1 MPTNSNASLVAEIQ
15 RMLVTKDLGVTKKQR
30 EEILDTFAS
39 NCRSIMDEAMTK
51 TKRDNRKLRL
61 SRVGYDD
68 RKLWMDYHNPDASE
82 QSFTAADYTKFLYGH
97 LTEEMML
104 ALVKLSGNE
113 VTDEQKKVKV
123 AGVSGHMDCKING
136 VIVDVKSASPH
147 GFRKF
152 EKGTLYKDDPF
163 GYVGQNKAYAF
174 AEGETKYGWLAFNK
188 VNGDIVYLEY
198 DETLEGAPYH
208 EAVSYNIED
217 RVKHI
222 KKLVGL
228 STRPLA
234 VCEEPIP
241 DGSGGNYALSAACTF
256 CPHKFQCYEG
266 LRSFSYAHG
275 TKYLTTV
282 VKVPRVTEITDD
294 EL

>member
-1 MPTNSNASLVAEIQ
+1 MPSPNASLVAEIQ
-15 RMLVTKDLGVTKKQR
+15 RMLMTKDLGVTKKQR
-30 EEILDTFAS
+30 EEILDNFAT

-51 TKRDNRKLRL
+51 VKRDNRKLRL

-68 RKLWMDYHNPDASE
+68 RKLWMDYQDPQASE
-82 QSFTAADYTKFLYGH
+82 NDLTAADYTKFLYGH

-123 AGVSGHMDCKING
+123 AGVTGHMDCKING

-147 GFRKF
+147 GFNKF
-152 EKGTLYKDDPF
+152 QKGTLYKDDPF

-174 AEGETKYGWLAFNK
+174 AEGDSVYGWLAFNK
-188 VNGDIVYLEY
+188 VNGEIAYLEY
-198 DETLEGAPYH
+198 DETLEGTPYH
-208 EAVSYNIED
+208 DAVNYNIED

-222 KKLVGL
+222 KKLVGSPTPPTDL
-228 STRPLA
+228 C
-234 VCEEPIP
+234 VEPIP
-241 DGSGGNYALSAACTF
+241 DGSAGNYALSMTCTY

-282 VKVPRVTEITDD
+282 VKLPRVTEITND

>member
-1 MPTNSNASLVAEIQ
+1 MPSPNASLVAEIQ
-15 RMLVTKDLGVTKKQR
+15 RMLVTKDLGVTEEQR
-30 EEILDTFAS
+30 EAILDNFAA

-61 SRVGYDD
+61 SKVGYSD
-68 RKLWMDYHNPDASE
+68 RKIWMDYNFPDASE
-82 QSFTAADYTKFLYGH
+82 QALTASDYTKFLYGH

-104 ALVKLSGNE
+104 ALVKLTGNE
-113 VTDEQKKVKV
+113 VTDEQKTVQV
-123 AGVSGHMDCKING
+123 AGVTGHMDCKING

-163 GYVGQNKAYAF
+163 GYIGQNKAYAH
-174 AEGETKYGWLAFNK
+174 AEGDTVYGWLAFNK
-188 VNGDIVYLEY
+188 VNGDIAYLEY
-198 DETLEGAPYH
+198 DESLEGTPYKD
-208 EAVSYNIED
+208 AVSYNAED
-217 RVKHI
+217 RVNHI
-222 KKLVGL
+222 KKLVG
-228 STRPLA
+228 SPLPPKDL
-234 VCEEPIP
+234 CEEPIP
-241 DGSGGNYALSAACTF
+241 DGSAGNYALSQACTF

-266 LRSFSYAHG
+266 LRSFSYAQG

-282 VKVPRVTEITDD
+282 IKEPRVAEITGD